1 MGKLTYDDGSSH
13 YPQLQKVSNPNIDFR
28 APPPPLQKTNVL
40 DSEEEAVNKATNPSA
55 APNLHLLN
63 LPPTV

>member
-13 YPQLQKVSNPNIDFR
+13 YPQLQKVPNPNIDFR
-28 APPPPLQKTNVL
+28 VPPPPLQKTHVL
-40 DSEEEAVNKATNPSA
+40 DNKEEAANKATNPSA
-55 APNLHLLN
+55 APNLRFLS